1 MKAKWYASKWSKDHW
16 RNQGQNLKI
25 SGDRTKHNILKF
37 VGHGKSRLKR
47 EVYRNSIVPQEIRKI
62 SNNLTLH
69 LEELEK

>member
-1 MKAKWYASKWSKDHW
+1 MKAKRYASKWSKDHW

-37 VGHGKSRLKR
+37 VGHGKSSLKR

-62 SNNLTLH
+62 SNNY